1 MDRSWTVAAAGVS
14 ILLAGG
20 CGERDVVCLAEP
32 VYGIVLRVGDSA
44 SGEPAAAGA
53 YAVARDRNNL
63 VILSRLESDPL
74 QFRGVGIP
82 GVYAARLGSN
92 RPGGDDGR
100 VVGRERDTVCKLAPP
115 AESTGPGVRSC
126 RADLL

>member
-1 MDRSWTVAAAGVS
+1 MDRSWTVAAASVS

-32 VYGIVLRVGDSA
+32 VYGMVLRVRDSA

-63 VILSRLESDPL
+63 VILYRLESDPL

-82 GVYAARLGSN
+82 GVYDVAVTKPGYLTWARSDVAVADAGPCSIGSVTLDVSLQ
-92 RPGGDDGR
+92 RGAVSAR
-100 VVGRERDTVCKLAPP
+100 
-115 AESTGPGVRSC
+115 
-126 RADLL
+126 